1 MIPVMFVYRVS
12 AEDEAVVKKHAILP
26 ALPVVGDL
34 VIPPGET
41 RARCVRAK
49 EWDCSQSN
57 GSTATIHIA
66 LD

>member
-1 MIPVMFVYRVS
+1 
-12 AEDEAVVKKHAILP
+12 
-26 ALPVVGDL
+26 VVGDL